1 MSWLAKK
8 IERVRGQLK
17 DCKKKKESF
26 EKENEEDVILELSRA
41 SSRNSDIRL
50 QTCNL
55 NISDITNP
63 MAQTVPV
70 FPCKQLNHEGNICHL
85 VVISFL

>member
-1 MSWLAKK
+1 MSWSPKK
-8 IERVRGQLK
+8 LERVRGQLK

-55 NISDITNP
+55 NSDITNP